1 MPYLITEADSSLSIP
16 VKIDDNNL
24 KKLNADNG
32 YIYNMKIVYPYLNK
46 YRFCKKIL
54 IHKDNVSNAEILYF
68 YTKKEEDKIVDEII
82 RKNWEMLKFKS

>member
-1 MPYLITEADSSLSIP
+1 MSTIREPNELLKKISPKAQEVNNIMPYLITEVDSSLSIP

-46 YRFCKKIL
+46 YRFCKK
-54 IHKDNVSNAEILYF
+54 NT
-68 YTKKEEDKIVDEII
+68 YTQ
-82 RKNWEMLKFKS
+82 RQC